1 MISQASAVP
10 AGLAWTVAG
19 LVLLCSAHANAA
31 GINTDTGLLPRE
43 GGSIFR
49 LQFRYT
55 DIEHDPSP
63 ANRRIRN
70 YSVPLTVVYGL
81 REDTSLFFTAPYIH
95 RDVDF
100 TDPDSGRRS
109 KTTSDG
115 IGDLT
120 FFVKRR
126 FWRKDAVLG
135 TFRWAGIGGIQLRSG
150 DREFSSDSYDPL
162 VGTVVSWV
170 EGRHWLDADLV
181 YQFNTGR
188 DAAGIDSVRYDLA
201 YSYRLFPE
209 QYGPGQSW
217 EFRPVAELN
226 GEYGVDGSHRLFL
239 SPGLQFTKGRVTVE
253 ASIEL
258 PVVQHLTGSQPDE
271 KFRLV
276 IGMRLHF

>member
-1 MISQASAVP
+1 MIRRTSEALLVVAWIGAAFVLFHDARAS
-10 AGLAWTVAG
+10 
-19 LVLLCSAHANAA
+19 AA
-31 GINTDTGLLPRE
+31 GINTDAGLLPRE

-49 LQFRYT
+49 FQFRYT

-95 RDVDF
+95 REVDF
-100 TDPDSGRRS
+100 TDPDSGRRN

-120 FFVKRR
+120 FFVKQRL
-126 FWRKDAVLG
+126 WRKDAVLG

-181 YQFNTGR
+181 YQFNTGPG
-188 DAAGIDSVRYDLA
+188 AAGIDLLRYDLA

-217 EFRPVAELN
+217 EVRPVAELN

-239 SPGLQFTKGRVTVE
+239 SPGLQFTKGRLTIE
-253 ASIEL
+253 SSIQL

-271 KFRLV
+271 KFRFV

>member
-1 MISQASAVP
+1 MTRREAAVVLTLVAS
-10 AGLAWTVAG
+10 GH
-19 LVLLCSAHANAA
+19 VLFCADRLTGA
-31 GINTDTGLLPRE
+31 GINTDVGLTPRE
-43 GGSIFR
+43 GGSLFR
-49 LQFRYT
+49 FQLRYA

-63 ANRRIRN
+63 ANRRIRS
-70 YSVPLTVVYGL
+70 YAVPFTMVYGVT
-81 REDTSLFFTAPYIH
+81 EDTALFLTAPYVH
-95 RDVDF
+95 RTVDS
-100 TDPDSGRRS
+100 TDAESGVRDA
-109 KTTSDG
+109 TTSDG

-120 FFVKRR
+120 FLVKHR
-126 FWRKDAVLG
+126 FWQEDQVLG
-135 TFRWAGIGGIQLRSG
+135 TFRWAMVGGLGIRSG

-181 YQFNTGR
+181 YQFNTGPG
-188 DAAGIDSVRYDLA
+188 AAGIDLLRYDLA

-239 SPGLQFTKGRVTVE
+239 SPGLQFTKGRLTIE
-253 ASIEL
+253 SSIEL

-271 KFRLV
+271 KFRFV
-276 IGMRLHF
+276 VGFRLHF